1 MEKLRNK
8 TQTKLLS
15 GMLALT
21 IVSYFTWVSWQRPAI
36 IEWDVRIDDETK
48 EVVKNY
54 LKENPPFK
62 IPLTKDQFLSN
73 FINPHNI
80 PRNTVIVVQMMYLSR
95 GSNVGIEF
103 IEIIDENKPEKIVSI
118 RCLED
123 GSWEKV
129 NLQEEIPDDAIPL
142 VGRMFGERTKE

>member
-8 TQTKLLS
+8 TQIKLLS

-48 EVVKNY
+48 KVVKNY
-54 LKENPPFK
+54 LKENPPSK

-73 FINPHNI
+73 FINPHDI

>member
-1 MEKLRNK
+1 MGKLRNR
-8 TQTKLLS
+8 TLIKLLS

-21 IVSYFTWVSWQRPAI
+21 VVSYFTWVSWQRPAI

-54 LKENPPFK
+54 LKENPPSK

-73 FINPHNI
+73 FINPHDI
-80 PRNTVIVVQMMYLSR
+80 PRNTVIVVQMMYLSG

-129 NLQEEIPDDAIPL
+129 NLQEEVPDDTIPL

>member
-1 MEKLRNK
+1 
-8 TQTKLLS
+8 
-15 GMLALT
+15 
-21 IVSYFTWVSWQRPAI
+21 
-36 IEWDVRIDDETK
+36 
-48 EVVKNY
+48 
-54 LKENPPFK
+54 
-62 IPLTKDQFLSN
+62 
-73 FINPHNI
+73 
-80 PRNTVIVVQMMYLSR
+80 MMYLSR

-142 VGRMFGERTKE
+142 VGRMFSERTKE